1 MVLNKLEPYFLTRT
15 LREKISRLV
24 KTAGLALSVKD
35 VLSKVIVATIAVTGI
50 DIVEITTTLAPLLGT
65 LWFPSNGQPRPT
77 LGTVGRIREIL
88 EMAPGASIARTEV
101 RTTLFTEFC
110 ILPIGCSTASTFH
123 GEYPIN

>member
-1 MVLNKLEPYFLTRT
+1 VPFPVFPK
-15 LREKISRLV
+15 
-24 KTAGLALSVKD
+24 ALFPEI
-35 VLSKVIVATIAVTGI
+35 LHYLLIATIAVNGI

-65 LWFPSNGQPRPT
+65 LWFSLNGQPRPT

-110 ILPIGCSTASTFH
+110 ILPIGSSTALTFH